1 MKKHPVKKEGA
12 GRRGQE
18 QESQPPAK
26 TRHYYGLAKTSTTGI
41 DLPRQTDRQTEK
53 ECSRALLPQTKQN
66 KNPKIQKKKE
76 KKSGKKNQNK

>member
-1 MKKHPVKKEGA
+1 MKKHLVKKEGA

-41 DLPRQTDRQTEK
+41 DLPRQTDRQ
-53 ECSRALLPQTKQN
+53 
-66 KNPKIQKKKE
+66 
-76 KKSGKKNQNK
+76 KKNAPARFFPK